1 MVFLGQLFNI
11 YIYIIM
17 NKKNRTNLK
26 NQISSIKGEMDALDE
41 QLEVNTYDLF
51 PSDDLIPKLDLNYDQ
66 HDYEKEMMEITEDC
80 EETLD
85 SLSSLYLNAD
95 DTKKKNIKRIIRD
108 DALALSD
115 IKFSLACSKRAL
127 INLMKQLDMGVND
140 PEMYQ
145 SVSSFQKEIRDS
157 IKMLYD
163 LQKKIKESY
172 KDIKNELSSINSGEK
187 EIEDVKTEK
196 VRLINK
202 KDLNKILDDM
212 KNEEQN
218 S

>member
-1 MVFLGQLFNI
+1 
-11 YIYIIM
+11 M
-17 NKKNRTNLK
+17 NKKNRKDLK

-66 HDYEKEMMEITEDC
+66 HDYEQEMKDIFVDC

-85 SLSSLYLNAD
+85 SLSSLYLNAE
-95 DTKKKNIKRIIRD
+95 DTKKKNIKRIIKD
-108 DALALSD
+108 DAKALSE
-115 IKFSLACSKRAL
+115 IQFSLSCSKRAL

-163 LQKKIKESY
+163 LHKKIKESY

-187 EIEDVKTEK
+187 EIEEVKTEK

-202 KDLNKILDDM
+202 KELNKILDDM
-212 KNEEQN
+212 NNEEKNQ
-218 S
+218 